1 MILAKILGNGKVHI
15 AELTAVAFIKDDDY
29 ALIKNCVRGILFD
42 EGGQLL
48 DGGDDDFCTIVLQ
61 LALED
66 SGGGVA
72 VGRALFKAVVLLHSL
87 VIQILAVYHKQHLV
101 DIIELRGKLRC
112 FEGSQ
117 RFTAARGVP
126 DIAAACNRAE
136 LFVVVGDLN
145 TV

>member
-1 MILAKILGNGKVHI
+1 M
-15 AELTAVAFIKDDDY
+15 AEH
-29 ALIKNCVRGILFD
+29 NNSR
-42 EGGQLL
+42 LL

-101 DIIELRGKLRC
+101 DRIKLGGKLRC

-117 RFTAARGVP
+117 RFATARGVP
-126 DIAAACNRAE
+126 DIASASHTAE
-136 LFVVVGDLN
+136 LFIVVGDLN
-145 TV
+145 AV